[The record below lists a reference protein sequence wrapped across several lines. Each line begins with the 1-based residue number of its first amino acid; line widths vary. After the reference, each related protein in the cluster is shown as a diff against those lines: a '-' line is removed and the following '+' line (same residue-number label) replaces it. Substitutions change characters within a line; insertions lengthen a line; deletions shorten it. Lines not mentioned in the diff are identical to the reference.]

1 MKSKL
6 IISTLFIVA
15 SGIAQANIP
24 EDNSKS
30 FGGVLQANLQTQIV
44 NGMRESRFA
53 APNAVSLNPDEAMVQ
68 FESPKGKSNQMVAK
82 FGDSKVAYAVDKA
95 LLDSLVSQND
105 VVLTEKN
112 QVITQATADRIKSGV
127 INLKGIEQASVI
139 AINSQGMIALR

>member
-1 MKSKL
+1 
-6 IISTLFIVA
+6 
-15 SGIAQANIP
+15 
-24 EDNSKS
+24 
-30 FGGVLQANLQTQIV
+30 
-44 NGMRESRFA
+44 
-53 APNAVSLNPDEAMVQ
+53 
-68 FESPKGKSNQMVAK
+68 MVAK

-139 AINSQGMIALR
+139 AINSQGMIELR